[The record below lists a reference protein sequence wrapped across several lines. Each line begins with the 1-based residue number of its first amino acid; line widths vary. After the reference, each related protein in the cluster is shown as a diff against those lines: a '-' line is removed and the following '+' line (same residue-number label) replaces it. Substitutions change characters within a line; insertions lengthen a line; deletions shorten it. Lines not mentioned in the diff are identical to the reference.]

1 MATITKRGGTYRI
14 RCSLGYDS
22 KGKQVIR
29 STTWKPEP
37 GMTPKQEEKE
47 LNRFAVLFEEK
58 CRSGGET
65 HTSPLGSSPKGS
77 LQSMLTP
84 T

>member
-1 MATITKRGGTYRI
+1 MATIAKRGDTYRI

-22 KGKQVIR
+22 KGKQIIR

-37 GMTPKQEEKE
+37 GMTEKQVEKE

-65 HTSPLGSSPKGS
+65 RISLLRNSPKSG
-77 LQSMLTP
+77 LLNTP
-84 T
+84 TPT